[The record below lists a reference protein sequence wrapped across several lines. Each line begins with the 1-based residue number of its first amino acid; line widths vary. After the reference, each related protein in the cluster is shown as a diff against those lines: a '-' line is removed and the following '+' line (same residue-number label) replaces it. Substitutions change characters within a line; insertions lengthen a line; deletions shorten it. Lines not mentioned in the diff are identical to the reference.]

1 MLMKKNLLTIIISG
15 VLAVIF
21 VLLLFTFQVRTSE
34 VAVVTT
40 FGQTTRE
47 ISEPRAFPFFK
58 WPWPIQKVYK
68 LDKRVQNFEE
78 QDKLRELIT
87 ADNNNLLV
95 SLYVGWKITDAK
107 AFFPKFAGG
116 STIAASRLVEDIVG
130 QAKAAV
136 VGKHPLGDFVNAD
149 PKNLKFDVIE
159 NEIKAIAQA
168 QLASQNCGIG
178 LDYLGIKK
186 LGLPESVT
194 QSVFDRM
201 TAERKGLADK
211 LDAAGLA
218 EARIIKSSAD
228 LAASKVISSAE
239 SKAREIRASGETV
252 AADLLPVFQ
261 KNPELANF
269 LSQLEALEASTK
281 EKTTLIFD
289 GRTSP
294 FNLFTP
300 LPFTGAT
307 TNK

>member
-1 MLMKKNLLTIIISG
+1 MKKNLLTIIISA

-40 FGQTTRE
+40 FGRTTRE
-47 ISEPRAFPFFK
+47 ITEPRAFPFFK

-68 LDKRVQNFEE
+68 LDKRIQNFE
-78 QDKLRELIT
+78 DKFTEGFT
-87 ADNNNLLV
+87 ADDNNLLTQV
-95 SLYVGWKITDAK
+95 YVGWRITDAK

-116 STIAASRLVEDIVG
+116 STVAAERLLEDIVTA
-130 QAKAAV
+130 AKHSR
-136 VGKHPLGDFVNAD
+136 VGKHPLGELVNAD
-149 PKNLKFDVIE
+149 PKQLKFDAIE
-159 NEIKAIAQA
+159 AEIRSEAQA
-168 QLASQNCGIG
+168 QLASQNCGISI
-178 LDYLGIKK
+178 DYLGIKR

-211 LDAAGLA
+211 LDAEGQA
-218 EARIIKSSAD
+218 EARKIKSSAD
-228 LAASKVISSAE
+228 LAASKVISTAE

-261 KNPELANF
+261 QNPELANF
-269 LSQLEALEASTK
+269 LSGLETLEASTK
-281 EKTTLIFD
+281 AKTTLIFD
-289 GRTSP
+289 SRTLP
-294 FNLFTP
+294 FNLFI
-300 LPFTGAT
+300 GSV

>member
-1 MLMKKNLLTIIISG
+1 MKKNLLTIIISA

-40 FGQTTRE
+40 FGRTTSQ
-47 ISEPRAFPFFK
+47 ITEPRAFPFFK

-68 LDKRVQNFEE
+68 LDKRIQNFEE

-87 ADNNNLLV
+87 SDNNNLLI
-95 SLYVGWKITDAK
+95 SLYVGWKISDAR

-116 STIAASRLVEDIVG
+116 STLAAERLVEDIVG

-136 VGKHPLGDFVNAD
+136 AGRHPLGDFVNAD
-149 PKNLKFDVIE
+149 PKQLKFDAIE
-159 NEIKAIAQA
+159 REIKTIAQD
-168 QLASQNCGIG
+168 QLASQGCGIQIE
-178 LDYLGIKK
+178 YLGIER

-211 LDAAGLA
+211 LDAEGQAQ
-218 EARIIKSSAD
+218 ARIIKSSAD

-252 AADLLPVFQ
+252 AAGLLPVFQ
-261 KNPELANF
+261 QNPELANF
-269 LSQLEALEASTK
+269 LSSLETLEASTK

-289 GRTSP
+289 SRTPP
-294 FNLFTP
+294 FNLFT
-300 LPFTGAT
+300 GSV
-307 TNK
+307 TNQ

>member
-1 MLMKKNLLTIIISG
+1 MKKNLLTIIISG

-40 FGQTTRE
+40 FGQTTQE
-47 ISEPRAFPFFK
+47 ISVPRAFPFFK
-58 WPWPIQKVYK
+58 WPWPVQKVYK
-68 LDKRVQNFEE
+68 LDKRIQNFD
-78 QDKLRELIT
+78 DKFTETIT
-87 ADNNNLLV
+87 ADNNNLLTTV
-95 SLYVGWKITDAK
+95 FVGWHITDAK

-116 STIAASRLVEDIVG
+116 STVAAERLLEDIVT

-149 PKNLKFDVIE
+149 PKELKFDAIE
-159 NEIKAIAQA
+159 NEIKTIAQT

-178 LDYLGIKK
+178 IDYLGIKK

-211 LDAAGLA
+211 LDAEGLA
-218 EARIIKSSAD
+218 EARKIRSSAD
-228 LAASKVISSAE
+228 LAASKVISTAE
-239 SKAREIRASGETV
+239 SKAREIRASGEKV

-261 KNPELANF
+261 QEPDLANF
-269 LSQLEALEASTK
+269 QLRIEALEASLK
-281 EKTTLIFD
+281 ERSTLIFD
-289 GRTSP
+289 TRTPP
-294 FNLFTP
+294 FDLFT
-300 LPFTGAT
+300 GSV

>member
-1 MLMKKNLLTIIISG
+1 MKKNLLTIIISA

-40 FGQTTRE
+40 FGRTTRE
-47 ISEPRAFPFFK
+47 ITEPRAFPFFK

-68 LDKRVQNFEE
+68 LDKRIQNFE
-78 QDKLRELIT
+78 DKFTETIT
-87 ADNNNLLV
+87 ADNNNLLTQV
-95 SLYVGWKITDAK
+95 YVGWRITDAK

-116 STIAASRLVEDIVG
+116 STLAAERLLEDIVT
-130 QAKAAV
+130 QAKTGV
-136 VGKHPLGDFVNAD
+136 VSKHPLGDLVNAD
-149 PKNLKFDVIE
+149 PKQLKFDAIE
-159 NEIKAIAQA
+159 DKIKGIVQA

-178 LDYLGIKK
+178 IDYLGIKK

-211 LDAAGLA
+211 LDAEGQA
-218 EARIIKSSAD
+218 EARKIKSSAD

-261 KNPELANF
+261 QNPELANF
-269 LSQLEALEASTK
+269 LSSLETLTESTK

-289 GRTSP
+289 SRTAP
-294 FNLFTP
+294 FNLFT
-300 LPFTGAT
+300 GSI

>member
-1 MLMKKNLLTIIISG
+1 MKKNLLTIIISI

-68 LDKRVQNFEE
+68 LDKRVQNFE
-78 QDKLRELIT
+78 DKFTEAIT
-87 ADNNNLLV
+87 ADYNNLLINV
-95 SLYVGWKITDAK
+95 YVGWHISDAK

-116 STIAASRLVEDIVG
+116 STIAAERLLEDIVT
-130 QAKAAV
+130 QAKHAQ
-136 VGKHPLGDFVNAD
+136 VGKHPLADFVNAD
-149 PKNLKFDVIE
+149 PKQLKFDAIE
-159 NEIKAIAQA
+159 SEIKAIAQA
-168 QLASQNCGIG
+168 QLASQNCGISI
-178 LDYLGIKK
+178 DYLGVKK

-194 QSVFDRM
+194 QSVFERM
-201 TAERKGLADK
+201 TADRKGLADK
-211 LDAAGLA
+211 LDAEGQA
-218 EARIIKSSAD
+218 EARKIKSSAD
-228 LAASKVISSAE
+228 LAASKLVSGAE

-252 AADLLPVFQ
+252 AAGLLPVFQ
-261 KNPELANF
+261 QNPDLANF
-269 LSQLEALEASTK
+269 LSQLEALEAATK

-289 GRTSP
+289 QRNP
-294 FNLFTP
+294 LFNLFAP
-300 LPFTGAT
+300 APFVGSV

>member
-1 MLMKKNLLTIIISG
+1 MLMKKNLLTIIISA

-40 FGQTTRE
+40 FGRTTRE
-47 ISEPRAFPFFK
+47 ITETRAFPFFK

-68 LDKRVQNFEE
+68 LDKRTQNFE
-78 QDKLRELIT
+78 DKFTETIT
-87 ADNNNLLV
+87 ADNNNLLTTV
-95 SLYVGWKITDAK
+95 YVGWQITDAK

-116 STIAASRLVEDIVG
+116 STVAAERLLEDIVT
-130 QAKAAV
+130 QAKTAV

-149 PKNLKFDVIE
+149 PKQLKFDAIE
-159 NEIKAIAQA
+159 DEIKAIAQA

-178 LDYLGIKK
+178 IDYLGIKK

-211 LDAAGLA
+211 LDAEGQA
-218 EARIIKSSAD
+218 EARKIRSSAD

-261 KNPELANF
+261 QNPELANF
-269 LSQLEALEASTK
+269 LSSMETLEAATK

-289 GRTSP
+289 GRTPP
-294 FNLFTP
+294 FNLFT
-300 LPFTGAT
+300 GSV

>member
-1 MLMKKNLLTIIISG
+1 MLMKKNLLTIIISA

-40 FGQTTRE
+40 FGRTTRE
-47 ISEPRAFPFFK
+47 ITETRAFPFFK

-68 LDKRVQNFEE
+68 LDKRTQNFE
-78 QDKLRELIT
+78 DKFTETIT
-87 ADNNNLLV
+87 ADNNNLLTTV
-95 SLYVGWKITDAK
+95 YVGWQITDAK

-116 STIAASRLVEDIVG
+116 STVAAERLLEDIVT
-130 QAKAAV
+130 QAKTAV

-149 PKNLKFDVIE
+149 PKQLKFDAIE
-159 NEIKAIAQA
+159 DEIKAIAQA

-178 LDYLGIKK
+178 IDYLGIKK

-201 TAERKGLADK
+201 AAERKGLADK
-211 LDAAGLA
+211 LDAEGQA
-218 EARIIKSSAD
+218 EARKIRSSAD

-261 KNPELANF
+261 QNPELANF
-269 LSQLEALEASTK
+269 LSSMETLEAATK

-289 GRTSP
+289 GRTPP
-294 FNLFTP
+294 FNLFT
-300 LPFTGAT
+300 GSV

>member
-1 MLMKKNLLTIIISG
+1 MKKNLLTIIISA

-40 FGQTTRE
+40 FGRTTRE
-47 ISEPRAFPFFK
+47 ITETRAFPFFK

-68 LDKRVQNFEE
+68 LDKRTQNFE
-78 QDKLRELIT
+78 DKFTETIT
-87 ADNNNLLV
+87 ADNNNLLTTV
-95 SLYVGWKITDAK
+95 YVGWQITDAK
-107 AFFPKFAGG
+107 AYFPKFAGG
-116 STIAASRLVEDIVG
+116 STAAAERLLEDIVT
-130 QAKAAV
+130 QAKTAV

-149 PKNLKFDVIE
+149 PKQLKFDAIE
-159 NEIKAIAQA
+159 REIKDIAQA

-178 LDYLGIKK
+178 IDYLGIKK

-211 LDAAGLA
+211 LDAEGMA
-218 EARIIKSSAD
+218 EARKIRSSAD

-261 KNPELANF
+261 QNPELANF
-269 LSQLEALEASTK
+269 LSSMETLEAATK

-289 GRTSP
+289 GRTPP
-294 FNLFTP
+294 FNLFT
-300 LPFTGAT
+300 GSV

>member
-1 MLMKKNLLTIIISG
+1 MKKNLLTIIISA

-68 LDKRVQNFEE
+68 LDKRIQNFE
-78 QDKLRELIT
+78 DKFTETIT
-87 ADNNNLLV
+87 VDNNNLLTTV
-95 SLYVGWKITDAK
+95 YVGWHITDAK

-116 STIAASRLVEDIVG
+116 STVAAERLLEDIVT
-130 QAKAAV
+130 QAKAGV

-149 PKNLKFDVIE
+149 PKQLKFDAIE
-159 NEIKAIAQA
+159 SEIKDIAQK
-168 QLASQNCGIG
+168 QLASQNCGISI
-178 LDYLGIKK
+178 DYLGIKK

-211 LDAAGLA
+211 LEAEGLA
-218 EARIIKSSAD
+218 EARKIRSSAD

-261 KNPELANF
+261 QNPELANF

-281 EKTTLIFD
+281 DKTTLIFD
-289 GRTSP
+289 GRTMP
-294 FNLFTP
+294 FNLFT
-300 LPFTGAT
+300 GSV

>member
-1 MLMKKNLLTIIISG
+1 MKKNLLTIIISA

-40 FGQTTRE
+40 FGRTTRE
-47 ISEPRAFPFFK
+47 ITAPRPFPFFK

-68 LDKRVQNFEE
+68 LDKRIQNFE
-78 QDKLRELIT
+78 DKFTETIT
-87 ADNNNLLV
+87 ADNNNLLTTV
-95 SLYVGWKITDAK
+95 YVGWHITDAK

-116 STIAASRLVEDIVG
+116 STVAAERLLEDIVT
-130 QAKAAV
+130 QAKTAV

-149 PKNLKFDVIE
+149 PKQLKFDAIE
-159 NEIKAIAQA
+159 GEIKAIAQA

-178 LDYLGIKK
+178 IDYLGIKK

-201 TAERKGLADK
+201 TIERKGLADK
-211 LDAAGLA
+211 LDAEGQA
-218 EARIIKSSAD
+218 EARKIKSSAD

-261 KNPELANF
+261 QNPELANF
-269 LSQLEALEASTK
+269 LSGLETLEASTK

-289 GRTSP
+289 GRTPP
-294 FNLFTP
+294 FNLFT
-300 LPFTGAT
+300 GSV

>member
-1 MLMKKNLLTIIISG
+1 MKKNLLTIIISA

-40 FGQTTRE
+40 FGQTTSQ

-68 LDKRVQNFEE
+68 LDKRIQNFE
-78 QDKLRELIT
+78 DKFTETIT
-87 ADNNNLLV
+87 ADNNNLLTTV
-95 SLYVGWKITDAK
+95 YVGWHITDAK

-116 STIAASRLVEDIVG
+116 STLAAERLLEDIVT
-130 QAKAAV
+130 QAKTAV
-136 VGKHPLGDFVNAD
+136 VGKHPLGDFVNANPSD
-149 PKNLKFDVIE
+149 LKFDAIE
-159 NEIKAIAQA
+159 NEIQAITEA

-178 LDYLGIKK
+178 IDYLGIKK

-211 LDAAGLA
+211 LDAEGMA
-218 EARIIKSSAD
+218 EARKIRSSAE

-261 KNPELANF
+261 QNPELANF
-269 LSQLEALEASTK
+269 LLRLEALEASLK
-281 EKTTLIFD
+281 DRSTLIFD
-289 GRTSP
+289 TRTPP
-294 FNLFTP
+294 FDLFT
-300 LPFTGAT
+300 GSI

>member
-1 MLMKKNLLTIIISG
+1 MKKNLLTIIISA

-40 FGQTTRE
+40 FGRTTRE
-47 ISEPRAFPFFK
+47 ITEPRAFPFFK

-68 LDKRVQNFEE
+68 LDKRIQNFE
-78 QDKLRELIT
+78 DKFTEAFT
-87 ADNNNLLV
+87 ADDNNLLTQV
-95 SLYVGWKITDAK
+95 YVGWRITDAK

-116 STIAASRLVEDIVG
+116 STVAAERLLEDIVTA
-130 QAKAAV
+130 AKQNR
-136 VGKHPLGDFVNAD
+136 VGKHPLGELVNAD
-149 PKNLKFDVIE
+149 PKQLKFDAIE
-159 NEIKAIAQA
+159 AEIRSEAQA
-168 QLASQNCGIG
+168 QLASQNCGISI
-178 LDYLGIKK
+178 DYLGIKR

-211 LDAAGLA
+211 LDAEGQA
-218 EARIIKSSAD
+218 EARKIKSSAD
-228 LAASKVISSAE
+228 LAASKVISTAE

-261 KNPELANF
+261 QNPELANF
-269 LSQLEALEASTK
+269 LSGLETLEASTK

-289 GRTSP
+289 SRTMP
-294 FNLFTP
+294 FNLFT
-300 LPFTGAT
+300 GSV

>member
-1 MLMKKNLLTIIISG
+1 MKKNLLTIIISA

-40 FGQTTRE
+40 FGQTTSQ
-47 ISEPRAFPFFK
+47 ISEPRSFPFFK

-68 LDKRVQNFEE
+68 LDKRIQNFE
-78 QDKLRELIT
+78 DKFTETIT
-87 ADNNNLLV
+87 ADNNNLLTTV
-95 SLYVGWKITDAK
+95 YVGWHITDAK

-116 STIAASRLVEDIVG
+116 STVAAERLIEDIVT

-136 VGKHPLGDFVNAD
+136 VGKHPLGDFVNANPAD
-149 PKNLKFDVIE
+149 LKFDAIE
-159 NEIKAIAQA
+159 NEIKAITEA
-168 QLASQNCGIG
+168 QLASQNCGVSI
-178 LDYLGIKK
+178 DYLGIKK

-211 LDAAGLA
+211 LDAEGQA
-218 EARIIKSSAD
+218 EARKIRSSAD

-261 KNPELANF
+261 QNPELANF
-269 LSQLEALEASTK
+269 LLSLEALEASLK
-281 EKTTLIFD
+281 ERSTLIFD
-289 GRTSP
+289 TRTPP
-294 FNLFTP
+294 FNLFT
-300 LPFTGAT
+300 GSV

>member
-1 MLMKKNLLTIIISG
+1 MKKNLLTLIISA

-40 FGQTTRE
+40 FGRTTSE

-68 LDKRVQNFEE
+68 LDKRVQNFE
-78 QDKLRELIT
+78 DKFTESIT

-95 SLYVGWKITDAK
+95 TVYVGWHITDAR

-116 STIAASRLVEDIVG
+116 STVAAERLLEDIVT
-130 QAKAAV
+130 QAKVAV

-149 PKNLKFDVIE
+149 PKELKFDAIE
-159 NEIKAIAQA
+159 NEIKAIAGA

-178 LDYLGIKK
+178 IDYLGIMK

-211 LDAAGLA
+211 LDAEGLA
-218 EARIIKSSAD
+218 EARKIRSTAE

-252 AADLLPVFQ
+252 AADLLPIFQ
-261 KNPELANF
+261 KEPELALF
-269 LSQLEALEASTK
+269 LGDLENLEASTK

-289 GRTSP
+289 SRTSP
-294 FNLFTP
+294 FNLFN
-300 LPFTGAT
+300 GVN
-307 TNK
+307 TNKPAR

>member
-1 MLMKKNLLTIIISG
+1 MKKNLLTLIISA

-40 FGQTTRE
+40 FGRTTRE
-47 ISEPRAFPFFK
+47 ITEPRAFPFFK

-68 LDKRVQNFEE
+68 LDKRIQNFE
-78 QDKLRELIT
+78 DKFTET
-87 ADNNNLLV
+87 YTSDNNNLLAQV
-95 SLYVGWKITDAK
+95 YVGWHISDAK
-107 AFFPKFAGG
+107 AFFPRFAGG
-116 STIAASRLVEDIVG
+116 STLAAERLLEDIVTA
-130 QAKAAV
+130 AKLDRI
-136 VGKHPLGDFVNAD
+136 GKHPLGDLVNAN
-149 PKNLKFDVIE
+149 PKLLKFDAIE
-159 NEIKAIAQA
+159 GEIKAAAQA
-168 QLASQNCGIG
+168 QLASQNCGISI
-178 LDYLGIKK
+178 DYLGIKK

-201 TAERKGLADK
+201 TADRKGLADK
-211 LDAAGLA
+211 LDAEGQA
-218 EARIIKSSAD
+218 EARKIRSSAD

-261 KNPELANF
+261 QNPELANF
-269 LSQLEALEASTK
+269 LSSLETLEASTK

-289 GRTSP
+289 SRTAP
-294 FNLFTP
+294 FNLFT
-300 LPFTGAT
+300 GSV

>member
-1 MLMKKNLLTIIISG
+1 MKKNLLTIIISA

-68 LDKRVQNFEE
+68 LDKRIQNFEDALGE
-78 QDKLRELIT
+78 PIT

-95 SLYVGWKITDAK
+95 NVYVGWRIADAK

-116 STIAASRLVEDIVG
+116 STVAAQRMLKDIVS
-130 QAKAAV
+130 QAKIAV
-136 VGKHPLGDFVNAD
+136 VGKHPLGDFVNANEKD
-149 PKNLKFDVIE
+149 LKFDVIE
-159 NEIKAIAQA
+159 SEIQAIAQA
-168 QLASQNCGIG
+168 QIATNNCGIRIE
-178 LDYLGIKK
+178 YLGIKR

-211 LDAAGLA
+211 LDSEGQA
-218 EARIIKSSAD
+218 EAQKIKSAADREAQEKISA
-228 LAASKVISSAE
+228 AE
-239 SKAREIRASGETV
+239 GEARKIRGQGEAV
-252 AADLLPVFQ
+252 AANVLPVFQ
-261 KNPELANF
+261 QNPDLANF
-269 LSQLEALEASTK
+269 LLRIESLEASLK
-281 EKTTLIFD
+281 ERSVLIFD
-289 GRTSP
+289 TRTPP
-294 FNLFTP
+294 FDLFS
-300 LPFTGAT
+300 GAL
-307 TNK
+307 TNRTK

>member
-1 MLMKKNLLTIIISG
+1 MKKNLLTTIISA

-40 FGQTTRE
+40 FGRTTRE
-47 ISEPRAFPFFK
+47 ITEPRPFPFFK

-68 LDKRVQNFEE
+68 LDKRIQNFE
-78 QDKLRELIT
+78 DKFTETIT
-87 ADNNNLLV
+87 ADNNNLLTQV
-95 SLYVGWKITDAK
+95 YVGWHITDAK

-116 STIAASRLVEDIVG
+116 STVAAERLLEDIVTA
-130 QAKAAV
+130 AKQNR
-136 VGKHPLGDFVNAD
+136 VGKHPLGEFVNTD
-149 PKNLKFDVIE
+149 PKALKFDAIE
-159 NEIKAIAQA
+159 AEIRTEAQA
-168 QLASQNCGIG
+168 QLASQNCGISI
-178 LDYLGIKK
+178 DYLGIKK

-211 LDAAGLA
+211 LDAEGQA
-218 EARIIKSSAD
+218 EARKIRSSAD
-228 LAASKVISSAE
+228 LAASKVISTAE

-261 KNPELANF
+261 QNPDLANF
-269 LSQLEALEASTK
+269 LSQLEALEAAAK
-281 EKTTLIFD
+281 EKTTLILD
-289 GRTSP
+289 ARNP
-294 FNLFTP
+294 LFNLLAP
-300 LPFTGAT
+300 PPFTGSA

>member
-1 MLMKKNLLTIIISG
+1 MKKNLLTIIISA

-40 FGQTTRE
+40 FGRTTSQ

-68 LDKRVQNFEE
+68 LDKRVQNFE
-78 QDKLRELIT
+78 DKFTEAIT
-87 ADNNNLLV
+87 ADNNNLLINV
-95 SLYVGWKITDAK
+95 YVGWHITDAK
-107 AFFPKFAGG
+107 TFFPKFAGG
-116 STIAASRLVEDIVG
+116 STLAAQRLLEDIVT
-130 QAKAAV
+130 QAKQAR
-136 VGKHPLGDFVNAD
+136 VGKHPLGDFVNANPQD
-149 PKNLKFDVIE
+149 LKFDEIE
-159 NEIKAIAQA
+159 VQIKTDAQA

-178 LDYLGIKK
+178 IDYLGIKR

-211 LDAAGLA
+211 LDAEGQA
-218 EARIIKSSAD
+218 EARKIKSSAD

-252 AADLLPVFQ
+252 AAGLLPVFQ
-261 KNPELANF
+261 QNPELANF
-269 LSQLEALEASTK
+269 LSGLETLEASTK

-289 GRTSP
+289 SRTPP
-294 FNLFTP
+294 FNLFT
-300 LPFTGAT
+300 GSV

>member
-1 MLMKKNLLTIIISG
+1 MKTNLLTPIISA

-47 ISEPRAFPFFK
+47 ISVPRAFPFFK

-68 LDKRVQNFEE
+68 LDKRIQNFE
-78 QDKLRELIT
+78 DKFTETIT
-87 ADNNNLLV
+87 ADNNNLLTQV
-95 SLYVGWKITDAK
+95 YVGWHISDAK

-116 STIAASRLVEDIVG
+116 STVAAERLLEDIVT

-136 VGKHPLGDFVNAD
+136 VGKHPLGDFVNAN
-149 PKNLKFDVIE
+149 PKDLKFDAIE
-159 NEIKAIAQA
+159 QEIKAITEA

-178 LDYLGIKK
+178 IDYLGIKK

-211 LDAAGLA
+211 LDAEGLA
-218 EARIIKSSAD
+218 EARIIRSRAE

-252 AADLLPVFQ
+252 AAGLLPIFQ
-261 KNPELANF
+261 ENPELANF
-269 LSQLEALEASTK
+269 LLRLEALEASLK
-281 EKTTLIFD
+281 ERSTLIFD
-289 GRTSP
+289 TRTPP
-294 FNLFTP
+294 FDLFT
-300 LPFTGAT
+300 GSV

>member
-1 MLMKKNLLTIIISG
+1 MKKNLLTIIISV

-47 ISEPRAFPFFK
+47 ISVPRAFPFFK

-68 LDKRVQNFEE
+68 LDKRIQNFE
-78 QDKLRELIT
+78 DKFTETIT
-87 ADNNNLLV
+87 ADNNNLLTTV
-95 SLYVGWKITDAK
+95 YVGWHITDAK

-116 STIAASRLVEDIVG
+116 STVAAERLLEDIVT

-149 PKNLKFDVIE
+149 PKDLKFDTIE
-159 NEIKAIAQA
+159 SEIKAIAQA
-168 QLASQNCGIG
+168 QLASQNCGISI
-178 LDYLGIKK
+178 DYLGIKK

-211 LDAAGLA
+211 LDAEGLA
-218 EARIIKSSAD
+218 EARKIRSSAE

-261 KNPELANF
+261 QNPELANF
-269 LSQLEALEASTK
+269 LLRLEALEASLK
-281 EKTTLIFD
+281 DRSTLIFD
-289 GRTSP
+289 ARTPP
-294 FNLFTP
+294 FDLFT
-300 LPFTGAT
+300 GSV
-307 TNK
+307 TNKPSK

>member
-1 MLMKKNLLTIIISG
+1 MKKNLLTIIISAL
-15 VLAVIF
+15 LAVIF

-58 WPWPIQKVYK
+58 WPWPVQKVYK
-68 LDKRVQNFEE
+68 LDKRIQNFE
-78 QDKLRELIT
+78 DKFTETIT
-87 ADNNNLLV
+87 ADNNNLLTTV
-95 SLYVGWKITDAK
+95 YVGWHISDAK

-116 STIAASRLVEDIVG
+116 STIAAERLLEDIVT
-130 QAKAAV
+130 QAKAGV

-149 PKNLKFDVIE
+149 SRQLKFDAIE
-159 NEIKAIAQA
+159 NEIKAIAQT
-168 QLASQNCGIG
+168 QLASQNCGISI
-178 LDYLGIKK
+178 DYLGIKK

-211 LDAAGLA
+211 LDAEGQA
-218 EARIIKSSAD
+218 EARKIKSSAD

-261 KNPELANF
+261 QNPELANF
-269 LSQLEALEASTK
+269 LSSLETLEASTK

-289 GRTSP
+289 GRTAP
-294 FNLFTP
+294 FNLFT
-300 LPFTGAT
+300 GSV

>member
-68 LDKRVQNFEE
+68 LDKRVQNFET
-78 QDKLRELIT
+78 QDKLSEMLT
-87 ADNNNLLV
+87 ADSNNLLV
-95 SLYVGWKITDAK
+95 NLYVGWRITDAK
-107 AFFPKFAGG
+107 EFFPRFAGG
-116 STIAASRLVEDIVG
+116 SIISAERMIEDVVG
-130 QAKAAV
+130 QAKSGV
-136 VGKHPLGDFVNAD
+136 VGMHPLRDFVNAD
-149 PKNLKFDVIE
+149 PKALKFDAIE
-159 NEIKAIAQA
+159 NEIKAIAQK
-168 QLASQNCGIG
+168 QLATNNCGISIE
-178 LDYLGIKK
+178 YLGIKRI
-186 LGLPESVT
+186 GLPESVT

-211 LDAAGLA
+211 LDAEGLG
-218 EARIIKSSAD
+218 EARKIRSTAD

-261 KNPELANF
+261 QNPELANF

-294 FNLFTP
+294 FNLFS
-300 LPFTGAT
+300 GST

>member
-1 MLMKKNLLTIIISG
+1 MKNNLLTIIISA

-21 VLLLFTFQVRTSE
+21 VLLLFTFQVRISE

-40 FGQTTRE
+40 FGRTTSQ
-47 ISEPRAFPFFK
+47 ITEPRAFPFFK

-68 LDKRVQNFEE
+68 LDKRIQNFAE

-87 ADNNNLLV
+87 ADNNNLLI
-95 SLYVGWKITDAK
+95 SLYVGWRISDAR

-116 STIAASRLVEDIVG
+116 STLVAERLVEDIVG

-149 PKNLKFDVIE
+149 PKQLKFDVIE
-159 NEIKAIAQA
+159 NEIKAIAQD
-168 QLASQNCGIG
+168 QLASQGCGIQ
-178 LDYLGIKK
+178 LEYLGIER

-211 LDAAGLA
+211 LDAEGQAQ
-218 EARIIKSSAD
+218 ARIIKSSAD

-252 AADLLPVFQ
+252 AAGLLPVFQ
-261 KNPELANF
+261 QNPELANF
-269 LSQLEALEASTK
+269 LSGLETLEASTK

-289 GRTSP
+289 SRTPP
-294 FNLFTP
+294 FNLFT
-300 LPFTGAT
+300 GSV
-307 TNK
+307 TNQ

>member
-1 MLMKKNLLTIIISG
+1 MKKNLLTIIISA

-21 VLLLFTFQVRTSE
+21 VLLLFTFQVRISE

-40 FGQTTRE
+40 FGRTTSQ
-47 ISEPRAFPFFK
+47 ITEPRAFPFFK

-68 LDKRVQNFEE
+68 LDKRIQNFAE

-87 ADNNNLLV
+87 ADNNNLLI
-95 SLYVGWKITDAK
+95 SLYVGWRISDAR

-116 STIAASRLVEDIVG
+116 STLVAERLVEDIVG

-149 PKNLKFDVIE
+149 PKQLKFDVIE
-159 NEIKAIAQA
+159 NEIKAIAQD
-168 QLASQNCGIG
+168 QLASQGCGIQ
-178 LDYLGIKK
+178 LEYLGIER

-211 LDAAGLA
+211 LDAEGQAQ
-218 EARIIKSSAD
+218 ARIIKSSAD

-252 AADLLPVFQ
+252 AAGLLPVFQ
-261 KNPELANF
+261 QNPELANF
-269 LSQLEALEASTK
+269 LSGLETLEASTK

-289 GRTSP
+289 SRTPP
-294 FNLFTP
+294 FNLFT
-300 LPFTGAT
+300 GSV
-307 TNK
+307 TNQ

>member
-1 MLMKKNLLTIIISG
+1 MKKNLLTIIISG

-68 LDKRVQNFEE
+68 LDKRVQNFE
-78 QDKLRELIT
+78 DKFTETIT
-87 ADNNNLLV
+87 SDNNNLLTQV
-95 SLYVGWKITDAK
+95 YVGWQINDAK

-116 STIAASRLVEDIVG
+116 STVAAERLLEDIVTA
-130 QAKAAV
+130 AKQDRI
-136 VGKHPLGDFVNAD
+136 GKHPLGDFVNAD
-149 PKNLKFDVIE
+149 PKELKFDAIE
-159 NEIKAIAQA
+159 AEIKAAAQR
-168 QLASQNCGIG
+168 QLASQNCGISI
-178 LDYLGIKK
+178 DYLGIKK

-211 LDAAGLA
+211 LDAEGLA
-218 EARIIKSSAD
+218 EARKIRSSAD

-261 KNPELANF
+261 QNPELANF
-269 LSQLEALEASTK
+269 LSGMETLEASTK
-281 EKTTLIFD
+281 ERTTLIFD
-289 GRTSP
+289 SRTPP
-294 FNLFTP
+294 FNLFT
-300 LPFTGAT
+300 GSV

>member
-1 MLMKKNLLTIIISG
+1 MKKNLLTMIISA

-68 LDKRVQNFEE
+68 LDKRVQNFE
-78 QDKLRELIT
+78 DKFSETIT
-87 ADNNNLLV
+87 SDNNNLLTMV
-95 SLYVGWKITDAK
+95 YVGWRISDAK

-116 STIAASRLVEDIVG
+116 STIAAERMLEDIVS
-130 QAKAAV
+130 QAKIGV
-136 VGKHPLGDFVNAD
+136 ISKHPLGDIVNAN
-149 PKNLKFDVIE
+149 PKELKFDTIE
-159 NEIKAIAQA
+159 GEIRALAQA
-168 QLASQNCGIG
+168 QLATNNCGIAIE
-178 LDYLGIKK
+178 YLGIKK
-186 LGLPESVT
+186 IGLPESVT

-211 LDAAGLA
+211 LDAEGQA
-218 EARIIKSSAD
+218 EARKIKSSAD
-228 LAASKVISSAE
+228 LAASKVVSSAE

-261 KNPELANF
+261 QNPE
-269 LSQLEALEASTK
+269 
-281 EKTTLIFD
+281 
-289 GRTSP
+289 
-294 FNLFTP
+294 
-300 LPFTGAT
+300 
-307 TNK
+307 

>member
-1 MLMKKNLLTIIISG
+1 MKKNLLTIIISA

-58 WPWPIQKVYK
+58 LPWPIQKVYK
-68 LDKRVQNFEE
+68 LDKRVQNFE
-78 QDKLRELIT
+78 DKFTETIT
-87 ADNNNLLV
+87 GDNNNLLTTV
-95 SLYVGWKITDAK
+95 YVGWHITDAK

-116 STIAASRLVEDIVG
+116 STVAAERLLEDIVT

-149 PKNLKFDVIE
+149 PKELKFDAIE
-159 NEIKAIAQA
+159 SEIKAIAQA
-168 QLASQNCGIG
+168 QLGSQNCGIG
-178 LDYLGIKK
+178 IDYLGIKK

-211 LDAAGLA
+211 LDAEGLA
-218 EARIIKSSAD
+218 EARKIRSSAD

-261 KNPELANF
+261 QNPELANF

-281 EKTTLIFD
+281 DKTTLIFD
-289 GRTSP
+289 ARTSP

-300 LPFTGAT
+300 LPFTGSV